1 MRKCVHLKQYL
12 LENCR
17 GEITPA
23 SDTTFQIGYYADGK
37 KKYSISSE
45 IQLAEAL
52 SLAKNGIITLWVD
65 PHKDPSRVPPGK
77 KRKATALSES
87 EEDGEERSESSYD
100 ACLSRLRKK
109 HKLPEFKLR
118 CWARMM
124 VNGTHDNDD
133 NPPDVPFFTGKAR
146 GTVKPTQPSIN
157 EFTGNSTDVEK
168 KTRIRSAIDASAA
181 EGPQEFERRWCS

>member
-1 MRKCVHLKQYL
+1 MNICLRVLKETNKSRYDTYSVKGVPLCENVFTLKQYL

-52 SLAKNGIITLWVD
+52 SLAKN
-65 PHKDPSRVPPGK
+65 PSRVPPGK
-77 KRKATALSES
+77 KRKGIVCKRSCICIFFFIAIIIFLKLATALSES
-87 EEDGEERSESSYD
+87 EEDGEERSESSHD

-124 VNGTHDNDD
+124 VR
-133 NPPDVPFFTGKAR
+133 K
-146 GTVKPTQPSIN
+146 I
-157 EFTGNSTDVEK
+157 
-168 KTRIRSAIDASAA
+168 
-181 EGPQEFERRWCS
+181 

>member
-1 MRKCVHLKQYL
+1 MNICLRVLKETNKSRYDTYSVKGVPLCENVFTLKQYL

-23 SDTTFQIGYYADGK
+23 SGTTFQIGYYADGK

-65 PHKDPSRVPPGK
+65 PHKDPSSVPPGK
-77 KRKATALSES
+77 KRKGIVCKRSYICIFFFIAIIIFLKLATALSES

-124 VNGTHDNDD
+124 VR
-133 NPPDVPFFTGKAR
+133 K
-146 GTVKPTQPSIN
+146 I
-157 EFTGNSTDVEK
+157 
-168 KTRIRSAIDASAA
+168 
-181 EGPQEFERRWCS
+181 

>member
-1 MRKCVHLKQYL
+1 MFTLKQYL
-12 LENCR
+12 LENCT

-23 SDTTFQIGYYADGK
+23 SDTTFQIEYYADGK

-65 PHKDPSRVPPGK
+65 PHKDPSRVPLGK
-77 KRKATALSES
+77 KGIVCKRSCICIFFFIAIIIFLKLATALSES
-87 EEDGEERSESSYD
+87 EEGGEERSESSYD
-100 ACLSRLRKK
+100 ACLSKLRKK

-124 VNGTHDNDD
+124 VR
-133 NPPDVPFFTGKAR
+133 K
-146 GTVKPTQPSIN
+146 I
-157 EFTGNSTDVEK
+157 
-168 KTRIRSAIDASAA
+168 
-181 EGPQEFERRWCS
+181 